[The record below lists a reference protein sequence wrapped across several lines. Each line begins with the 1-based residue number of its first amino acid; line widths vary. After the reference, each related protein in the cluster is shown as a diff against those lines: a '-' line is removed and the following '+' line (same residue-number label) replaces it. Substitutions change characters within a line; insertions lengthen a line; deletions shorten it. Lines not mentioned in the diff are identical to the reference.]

1 MSAHQAEA
9 VSKPEHAH
17 DHAGEDLGFEHEH
30 EFDRDAH
37 DAHDG
42 YEHRDHHEYET
53 ALRDIPI
60 TPSNLP
66 RLAGLGL
73 IRIYQM
79 TLSKAIPSGT
89 CRFYPTC
96 SHYSFQ
102 AIVKHGLAKG
112 SGLAVW
118 RVARCQP
125 FSKGGYDPVP

>member
-9 VSKPEHAH
+9 VAEHDPTH
-17 DHAGEDLGFEHEH
+17 DYSVEDLGFEHEH
-30 EFDRDAH
+30 
-37 DAHDG
+37 
-42 YEHRDHHEYET
+42 DHENEPS
-53 ALRDIPI
+53 LRDIPI
-60 TPSNLP
+60 TASNLP

-79 TLSKAIPSGT
+79 TLSKTIPTGT

-96 SHYSFQ
+96 SHYGYQ
-102 AIVKHGLAKG
+102 AIVKHGLIKG
-112 SGLAVW
+112 SGLAIW